1 MNDVQ
6 RVALSSELTVGE
18 EIEAWHQGR
27 LFHRGTVSR
36 TIPSTDLF
44 WITESETGTRRL
56 IDLAALVVLRLPPH
70 GGSRADGGARA
81 DGATAAIPAAAPVQA
96 APVRTA
102 PVKTAPVRTVLP
114 AARDGYAPALRV
126 PLFQEPG
133 MAAR

>member
-1 MNDVQ
+1 MARGKVLIMNDVQ
-6 RVALSSELTVGE
+6 RVALSSELSVGE

-44 WITESETGTRRL
+44 WITESKTGTRRL
-56 IDLAALVVLRLPPH
+56 IDLEALVVLRLPK
-70 GGSRADGGARA
+70 
-81 DGATAAIPAAAPVQA
+81 
-96 APVRTA
+96 TA
-102 PVKTAPVRTVLP
+102 PVKAVLP
-114 AARDGYAPALRV
+114 HARDGHAPALRI